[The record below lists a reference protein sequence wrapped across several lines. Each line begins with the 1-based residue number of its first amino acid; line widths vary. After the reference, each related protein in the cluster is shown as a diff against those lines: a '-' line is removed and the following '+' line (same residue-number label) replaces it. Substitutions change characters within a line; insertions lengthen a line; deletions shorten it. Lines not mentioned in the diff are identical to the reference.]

1 MPEELKVEHAV
12 KPRTGESTVYDISY
26 NYNITPISRVMPE
39 PQVTVQSLDLT
50 TNPTMVIRTTSTTIS
65 NRVFYTNWTSAAV
78 SLDVDDWTNPRSTW
92 RLKYGTDTY
101 WYATYGLLPS
111 TYSAND
117 YELVSINHLYISA
130 NYSGQLLYDIVNGT
144 YKANGCCVALSTS
157 GTRSSISYDVTVK
170 KKSTGEYIDVTGT
183 SNSYSVNNSPYTGN
197 TMALYLPDTSFSAKG
212 DMKGQI
218 TMTETP
224 SN

>member
-1 MPEELKVEHAV
+1 MPEELKIEHAV

-26 NYNITPISRVMPE
+26 DYNITPISRVMPA
-39 PQVTVQSLDLT
+39 PQYTVQSLDLT
-50 TNPTMVIRTTSTTIS
+50 TNPTMVMRTTSTTIS
-65 NRVFYTNWTSAAV
+65 NRAFYTNWTSAAV
-78 SLDVDDWTNPRSTW
+78 SLDVDDWSNPRSTW
-92 RLKYGTDTY
+92 RLKYGNDTY

-111 TYSAND
+111 TYSATN
-117 YELVSINHLYISA
+117 YELISIDHLYISA
-130 NYSGQLLYDIVNGT
+130 NYSGQVLFAISNGK
-144 YKANGCCVALSTS
+144 YEADGCCVALSTS
-157 GTRSSISYDVTVK
+157 GTRSAISYEVTVRK
-170 KKSTGEYIDVTGT
+170 IATGEDIVVTGT